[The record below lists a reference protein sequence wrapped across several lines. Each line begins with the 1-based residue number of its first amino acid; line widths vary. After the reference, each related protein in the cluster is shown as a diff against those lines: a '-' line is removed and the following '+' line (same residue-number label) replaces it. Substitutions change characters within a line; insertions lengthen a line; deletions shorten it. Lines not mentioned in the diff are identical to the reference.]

1 MQIPNGLGALF
12 GLAQLVLYACYCSS
26 TPKTDDGKNV
36 EMPTVVNTVG
46 GGNVSVTVER

>member
-12 GLAQLVLYACYCSS
+12 GLAQLILYACYYKS
-26 TPKTDDGKNV
+26 TPKKEKKQV
-36 EMPTVVNTVG
+36 ELPTVG